1 MVGVVRNDITMISK
15 LQDGSCLS
23 ETGTLSRVIVCRPL
37 YFRITKPINRVQEK
51 YQKDNPPIREIAVS
65 QHQNLVEVLRHMGV
79 IVDFVEPMERLPY
92 QVFTRDAG
100 CVIGRQFLVSN
111 LREEVRRA
119 EVERVLSVMGKYRLE
134 IITPDE
140 GYVEGGDILVDNH
153 SLMVGIGS
161 RTNSKGVDFLKRRFG
176 SKFEIIPLPFKEEY
190 LHLDTVF
197 NVIGGG
203 NALIF
208 RQAFDD
214 EPLSRLTKRY
224 QLLEV
229 TPEEQGRMAVNILS
243 LTSSM
248 VVSIKE
254 NAELNIR
261 LRQMGFEVIEVEF
274 SEIIKAGGSVR
285 CATLP
290 IERRNM

>member
-1 MVGVVRNDITMISK
+1 MVMNNRTMISK
-15 LQDGSCLS
+15 FQGSSCLS
-23 ETGTLSRVIVCRPL
+23 EIGTLGRVIVCSPL
-37 YFRITKPINRVQEK
+37 YFRITKPINKVQEK
-51 YQKDNPPIREIAVS
+51 YQKDNPPVREIAVS
-65 QHQNLVEVLRHMGV
+65 QHQKLVEVLRDMGV
-79 IVDFVEPMERLPY
+79 IVDFVEPAESLPY
-92 QVFTRDAG
+92 QVFTRDTG

-119 EVERVLSVMGKYRLE
+119 EAERVLSAMWKYRLE
-134 IITPDE
+134 IITLDE

-153 SLMVGIGS
+153 TLLIGIGS
-161 RTNSKGVDFLKRRFG
+161 RTDSKGADFMKRRFG
-176 SKFEIIPLPFKEEY
+176 SRFEIVPLPFKEEY

-197 NVIGGG
+197 NIIGGG

-208 RQAFDD
+208 GQAFDD
-214 EPLSRLTKRY
+214 EAQSELAKRY

-229 TPEEQGRMAVNILS
+229 TPEEQGRMAVNVLS
-243 LTSSM
+243 LTSST
-248 VVSIKE
+248 VLSIKE

-261 LRQMGFEVIEVEF
+261 LRQMGFEVIELEF

-290 IERRNM
+290 VERRNM

>member
-1 MVGVVRNDITMISK
+1 MIPDEFQK
-15 LQDGSCLS
+15 LQSGSCLS
-23 ETGTLSRVIVCRPL
+23 EIGTLSRVIVCKPL
-37 YFRITKPINRVQEK
+37 YFRITKPINRIQEK
-51 YQKDNPPIREIAVS
+51 YQKDNPPVREIAVS
-65 QHQNLVEVLRHMGV
+65 QHQNLVKILRSRGV
-79 IVDFVEPMERLPY
+79 IVDFVEPAENLPY

-119 EVERVLSVMGKYRLE
+119 EVERVLSVSEKYGLE

-140 GYVEGGDILVDNH
+140 GYVEGGDIIVDNRT
-153 SLMVGIGS
+153 LMVGIGS
-161 RTNSKGVDFLKRRFG
+161 RTDSKGVDFLKRHFG

-197 NVIGGG
+197 NIIGGG
-203 NALIF
+203 NALLF

-214 EPLSRLTKRY
+214 EPLSELTKRY

-229 TPEEQGRMAVNILS
+229 TLEEQGRMAVNILS
-243 LTSSM
+243 LTSST

-254 NAELNIR
+254 NVKLNIR
-261 LRQMGFEVIEVEF
+261 LREMGFEVIEVEF

-290 IERRNM
+290 VERKNM